1 MWQKLQLLYAWYFS
15 ERLTRDTQNGALI
28 AFDVGDLLAA
38 LSDEGS
44 LKVMLL
50 CGSDLLESF
59 DIPGAWICDQVR
71 MICRDYGIVCIRR
84 EGNDID
90 KIIAGDD
97 ILFEK

>member
-59 DIPGAWICDQVR
+59 DIPGAWICDQGDHKKR
-71 MICRDYGIVCIRR
+71 FFCYKLDNRR
-84 EGNDID
+84 SYQ
-90 KIIAGDD
+90 
-97 ILFEK
+97 LH